1 MSIKFPRRY
10 FESLHGYLSSF
21 LVRNKVLRS
30 VIASQGKRA
39 AVTRYHS
46 DCEATVW
53 STCWHTHTGQY
64 STVLHSMGSTAWCS
78 AAQHSTVQHR
88 TVQCSTVQH
97 STAQHSTAQH
107 RTAQLGTAQQRMVK
121 HSTVQY
127 THTTSCR
134 SPTSRPLNNTRAI
147 WGSGLM
153 MWLDTVT
160 INQW

>member
-1 MSIKFPRRY
+1 MYIHHVHTSCTYNRFQHMSIKFPRRY

-88 TVQCSTVQH
+88 TVQCSTAQHSIVQH
-97 STAQHSTAQH
+97 SLVQRSKEWYSTAQF
-107 RTAQLGTAQQRMVK
+107 
-121 HSTVQY
+121 S
-127 THTTSCR
+127 THTQPPVDHQHR
-134 SPTSRPLNNTRAI
+134 DR
-147 WGSGLM
+147 
-153 MWLDTVT
+153 
-160 INQW
+160 